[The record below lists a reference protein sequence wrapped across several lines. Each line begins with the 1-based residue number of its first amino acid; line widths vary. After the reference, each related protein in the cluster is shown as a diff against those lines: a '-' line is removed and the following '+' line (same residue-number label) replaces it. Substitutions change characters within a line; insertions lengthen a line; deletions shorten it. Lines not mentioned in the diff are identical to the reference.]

1 MSESEIR
8 AYAQGRGFHDQTLA
22 RWLGWE
28 RTDRDAL
35 GELAS
40 GLKIGENHLRDMMDW
55 LEDTA
60 SRDHAKISQ
69 ILATKAISDL
79 STDPRLGRADKVKR
93 IKEHLRRLRF
103 PRLAQTEDEIRTRIQ
118 SLKLHPEI
126 GRRAA
131 PRRIHRYERDGAADD
146 CRETSRSCRDEFG
159 ARDLRLAV
167 RNPSQEGTR
176 IELVTAWKTFA
187 PKS

>member
-60 SRDHAKISQ
+60 SSDHAKISQ

-79 STDPRLGRADKVKR
+79 NTDPHEPYEVKR
-93 IKEHLRRLRF
+93 GDRI
-103 PRLAQTEDEIRTRIQ
+103 AQLVIQ
-118 SLKLHPEI
+118 RVEECSFVSVDVLPDSARGL
-126 GRRAA
+126 G
-131 PRRIHRYERDGAADD
+131 G
-146 CRETSRSCRDEFG
+146 FG
-159 ARDLRLAV
+159 
-167 RNPSQEGTR
+167 STGT
-176 IELVTAWKTFA
+176 
-187 PKS
+187 